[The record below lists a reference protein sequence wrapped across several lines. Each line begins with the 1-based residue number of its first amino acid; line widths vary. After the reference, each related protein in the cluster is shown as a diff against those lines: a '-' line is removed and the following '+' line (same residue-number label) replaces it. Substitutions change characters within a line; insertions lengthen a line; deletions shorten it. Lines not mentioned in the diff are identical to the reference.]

1 MANRSDNG
9 LCRLKFLYP
18 TSLCFFG
25 GVGEFVMAVVSTFP
39 VCAVHYAKAQKPFP
53 DDEETTRH
61 VDDRNPKM
69 KSWEKTNKQFGQIV
83 WKS

>member
-1 MANRSDNG
+1 
-9 LCRLKFLYP
+9 
-18 TSLCFFG
+18 
-25 GVGEFVMAVVSTFP
+25 MAVVSTLP
-39 VCAVHYAKAQKPFP
+39 VCTVHYAKAQKPFP